1 MMSYDKIFDLTAEV
15 NLNCYIIPGTCCARY
30 IIAVHVFFSMYG
42 APHMSSMS
50 VPKNPISTK
59 MKVQF
64 DQQSQ
69 SLGIQTIYIYYSK
82 K

>member
-1 MMSYDKIFDLTAEV
+1 
-15 NLNCYIIPGTCCARY
+15 
-30 IIAVHVFFSMYG
+30 MYG
-42 APHMSSMS
+42 APHVSSMS

-69 SLGIQTIYIYYSK
+69 GLGIQTIHIYYSEK
-82 K
+82 